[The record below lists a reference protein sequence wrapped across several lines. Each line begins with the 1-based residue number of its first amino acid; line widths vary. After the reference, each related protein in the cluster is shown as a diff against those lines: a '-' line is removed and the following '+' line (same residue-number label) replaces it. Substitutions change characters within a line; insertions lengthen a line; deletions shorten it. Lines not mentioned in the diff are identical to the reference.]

1 MPSNTKAP
9 TLTRRGVSP
18 PAALGLN
25 FSKSL
30 GRAKENARVLSEGG
44 GPQETVFG
52 GESEAGDD

>member
-1 MPSNTKAP
+1 MPTNTKAP

-30 GRAKENARVLSEGG
+30 GRAKEKGILSEGG